1 MKNTK
6 ISSKHSN
13 ICAFSRKKIIFYE
26 NMIQKTVT
34 SINKYKSVDIYGAS
48 ELSMCIKQLEDV
60 YETIQQLKVSIEFD
74 SIKNDEILSAL
85 QSISNSF
92 FNIFKTYGTQD
103 IEDLL
108 YVSFGNDYML
118 SLEELV
124 DPNIYDIIKN
134 HVRPIGFT
142 ILPWKEKR
150 NENKKLPRNRIVEDF
165 AIVDTAKTL
174 DCFDLARTS
183 RNFLTKVYGIK
194 IAFQN
199 PLEKKTLIVKGLVD
213 NLLLECFTHPFV
225 EKQLKNLD
233 DNTPNDPDFKTND
246 FKCFRNSLSLK
257 ELLVYNND
265 DLYNR
270 FVGYM
275 NQVNLIKQKPISQ
288 VVKEFIN
295 SKLYG
300 QRKTLI
306 QLLLK
311 ENNPEFQYLSY
322 LLYDLLSNDSNNSVD
337 TQEQTLIY
345 DSLPWSIRKLFRTAM
360 KTTINYTKSLT
371 SIDNNKIPLEQQI
384 CLLKADDKVK
394 EKAMV
399 KLKEVKAKSE
409 DSGSKARQYLEGLLK
424 IPFGIYKT
432 EPILKVMKECTSDFS
447 KLIKSIHNVDTNT
460 VIPLQKNY
468 TSIELSKYMSILE
481 ESNLNDIQDEYI
493 NTLISSLTKCKR
505 NELVSNIVKIN
516 NAIKV
521 SKMKVHKL
529 IHSGKRSKFMKD
541 QITGFIQEHKNN
553 ALFVDNLCKI
563 LKYKEGPQLNI
574 IRDSV
579 KDITEKWGSVKNTMN
594 VVRETLDKSVFG
606 HDNAKR
612 QIERIIGQWMNGEL
626 TGYCFGFEGPPGVG
640 KCLAKDT
647 PVMMSDGSIKLVQ
660 DITMKDKLMGDDST
674 ERNILALGSGREK
687 MYRIEQVKGDDYVVN
702 ESHILSL
709 KMSKA
714 GRKGDKH
721 QTILG
726 RRYYKGDVVD
736 ICIKDYLNLP
746 KYLKDC
752 LKGYKVGVDFHEN
765 EVSIEPYALG
775 CWLGDGSKYKNVLI
789 NRLRDYNLINNKHIP
804 QDYKCNSRD
813 IRLQLLAGLLD
824 TDGYY
829 NKSNNSYDIIQ
840 KNKTLAEDIL
850 FLVRS
855 LGFRG
860 TMKQT
865 QKSCMYKGEKRTGTY
880 YRIIITG
887 SGLEEIPILVSR
899 KKGRANKQIKNA
911 LHTGINVVPLEEG
924 EYFGFQIDGNA
935 RFLLGDFTVT
945 HNTSLAKKGLAHC
958 LRDMEGKTRPFGFIP
973 IGGSSNG
980 SILDGHNYT
989 YVGSTWGRIVDV
1001 LMESK
1006 CMNPIIFIDEL
1017 DKVSR
1022 TEHGKE
1028 IIGILTHMVDPTQN
1042 DDFQDKYFNG
1052 ISIDLSKALIIF
1064 SYNDINAIDR
1074 ILLDRIHRI
1083 KFEPLTLKEK
1093 ITITKNYLL
1102 PEIYKKLGLNKEVVH
1117 FEDDVIEQIIETY
1130 TVESGV
1136 RKLKELLFEILSEI
1150 NLEVLKDDTKNIDIP
1165 IIVSYDDIKDKYLK
1179 DYREVRVKEI
1189 HDEPQVGIM
1198 NGLWANSL
1206 GKGGI
1211 IPIQTQYYPTTTFL
1225 DLKLT
1230 GKQGDVMKESMN
1242 VAKTLA
1248 YRLTSTE
1255 RQKELITMFKETNMQ
1270 GIHIHCPEGA
1280 VPKDGP
1286 SAGTAITVSIVSLFN
1301 DKKIKNDIAI
1311 TGEINLQGCVTAIG
1325 GLKLKILGGIKAG
1338 IKEFIYPDENQ
1349 DDFDKFM
1356 EDYGDNE
1363 LLDGITFHAVK
1374 HIDEV
1379 LPLVFVEE

>member
-6 ISSKHSN
+6 ISNKHSN
-13 ICAFSRKKIIFYE
+13 ISAFSRKKILFYE

-34 SINKYKSVDIYGAS
+34 SINKYKSVNIYGAS
-48 ELSMCIKQLEDV
+48 EISLCIKQLEDV

-92 FNIFKTYGTQD
+92 FNIFKTYGTRD

-108 YVSFGNDYML
+108 YVSFGNDYIS

-142 ILPWKEKR
+142 VLPWKEKR
-150 NENKKLPRNRIVEDF
+150 NEKKKLARNRIVEDF
-165 AIVDTAKTL
+165 SIVETAKTL

-199 PLEKKTLIVKGLVD
+199 PLEKKTLIIKGLVD

-225 EKQLKNLD
+225 ELRLKNLD
-233 DNTPNDPDFKTND
+233 DNAPSDPDFQTND
-246 FKCFRNSLSLK
+246 FKCFKHSLSLK

-265 DLYNR
+265 ELYNR

-275 NQVNLIKQKPISQ
+275 NQVSLIKQKPISQ

-295 SKLYG
+295 SELYG

-322 LLYDLLSNDSNNSVD
+322 LLYDLLSNDANNSVD
-337 TQEQTLIY
+337 TREQTLIY
-345 DSLPWSIRKLFRTAM
+345 DSLPWSIRKLFRSAM

-371 SIDNNKIPLEQQI
+371 SIDNSKIPLEQQI

-447 KLIKSIHNVDTNT
+447 KLIKSIHDVDNNT
-460 VIPLQKNY
+460 VIPLQNDY
-468 TSIELSKYMSILE
+468 TSIEMSKYMSILE
-481 ESNLNDIQDEYI
+481 DSNLNDIQDEYI
-493 NTLISSLTKCKR
+493 GSLISSLIKCKR

-516 NAIKV
+516 NAIKM
-521 SKMKVHKL
+521 SKLKVHKL

-541 QITGFIQEHKNN
+541 QITSFIHDQKDN
-553 ALFVDNLCKI
+553 ALFIDNLCKV

-579 KDITEKWGSVKNTMN
+579 KDITDKWGSVKNTMN
-594 VVRETLDKSVFG
+594 VVRQTLDKAVFG
-606 HDNAKR
+606 HENAKR
-612 QIERIIGQWMNGEL
+612 QVERIIGQWMNGEL

-640 KCLAKDT
+640 K
-647 PVMMSDGSIKLVQ
+647 
-660 DITMKDKLMGDDST
+660 
-674 ERNILALGSGREK
+674 
-687 MYRIEQVKGDDYVVN
+687 
-702 ESHILSL
+702 
-709 KMSKA
+709 
-714 GRKGDKH
+714 
-721 QTILG
+721 
-726 RRYYKGDVVD
+726 
-736 ICIKDYLNLP
+736 
-746 KYLKDC
+746 
-752 LKGYKVGVDFHEN
+752 
-765 EVSIEPYALG
+765 
-775 CWLGDGSKYKNVLI
+775 
-789 NRLRDYNLINNKHIP
+789 
-804 QDYKCNSRD
+804 
-813 IRLQLLAGLLD
+813 
-824 TDGYY
+824 
-829 NKSNNSYDIIQ
+829 
-840 KNKTLAEDIL
+840 
-850 FLVRS
+850 
-855 LGFRG
+855 
-860 TMKQT
+860 
-865 QKSCMYKGEKRTGTY
+865 
-880 YRIIITG
+880 
-887 SGLEEIPILVSR
+887 
-899 KKGRANKQIKNA
+899 
-911 LHTGINVVPLEEG
+911 
-924 EYFGFQIDGNA
+924 
-935 RFLLGDFTVT
+935 
-945 HNTSLAKKGLAHC
+945 TSLAKKGLAHC
-958 LRDMEGKTRPFGFIP
+958 LRDEEGNTRPFGFIP

-1064 SYNDINAIDR
+1064 SYNDIHAIDR

-1083 KFEPLTLKEK
+1083 KFESLTLKEK

-1102 PEIYKKLGLNKEVVH
+1102 PEIYKKLGLNKDVVH

-1130 TVESGV
+1130 TIESGV

-1165 IIVSYDDIKDKYLK
+1165 IIVSYDDVKEKYLK

-1211 IPIQTQYYPTTTFL
+1211 IPIQTQYYPTATFL

-1255 RQKELITMFKETNMQ
+1255 RQKELMKVFKETNMQ

-1286 SAGTAITVSIVSLFN
+1286 SAGTAITISIISLFN
-1301 DKKIKNDIAI
+1301 EKKIKHDIAI

-1338 IKEFIYPDENQ
+1338 IKEFIYPTENQ

-1363 LLDGITFHAVK
+1363 ILDGIKFHAVK
-1374 HIDEV
+1374 HIDDV
-1379 LPLVFVEE
+1379 LPLVFVE